1 MLEEYNILRQEKEQE
16 RKRQRVWTSFI
27 WSVVVLLELKCVRDS
42 VIIMTC
48 TRIYLYQ
55 DQKKLEGQ
63 LIAEQEVLFGS
74 KPSPMKTQNAKKG
87 SRLSCGGTS
96 NRRLS
101 LGGAMIQT
109 PKTDQLH
116 SFKGTPNTRQ
126 TKKNERPQQN
136 GHLNPRRD
144 GGSTALSAGNFFI
157 FL

>member
-1 MLEEYNILRQEKEQE
+1 
-16 RKRQRVWTSFI
+16 
-27 WSVVVLLELKCVRDS
+27 
-42 VIIMTC
+42 MTYAC
-48 TRIYLYQ
+48 IHLYQ

-101 LGGAMIQT
+101 LGGAMLQT

-126 TKKNERPQQN
+126 TKKNERPHQN
-136 GHLNPRRD
+136 GQLNSRKD
-144 GGSTALSAGNFFI
+144 GGISALSAGITFMNTFFFSI
-157 FL
+157 FALFCRI